1 MIYFITN
8 IFYIVSFSVP
18 SSIYIFIFSLL
29 PPVRYNNHTKESFG
43 YMYNSESWRGIVR
56 FIVILTALSLALIT
70 LWIKRNGG
78 ILLSNDDEID
88 QENEYETV
96 SLNDSTS

>member
-1 MIYFITN
+1 
-8 IFYIVSFSVP
+8 
-18 SSIYIFIFSLL
+18 
-29 PPVRYNNHTKESFG
+29 
-43 YMYNSESWRGIVR
+43 MYNSESWRGIVR